1 MAEAEGGSEQ
11 DDVSFL
17 RTEDMVTLSCTA
29 TGERVCLAAEG
40 FGNRHCFLENIADK
54 NVPPDLS
61 QCVFVIEQA
70 LSVRALQ
77 ELVTAA
83 GSETDSQVGK
93 GTGSGHRTL
102 LYGNAILLRHH
113 NSDMYLACLS
123 TSSSNDKLS
132 FDVGLQEHSQGEA
145 CWWTVHPASKQRSE
159 GEKVRVGDDLILVSV
174 ATERYL
180 HTTKENEQSIVNAS
194 FHVTHWSVQPY
205 GTGISRMKYVGYVF
219 GGDVLRFF
227 HGGDECLTIP
237 STWGREAGQNIVVY
251 EGGVVMAQARSLW
264 RLELARTKWTGGFI
278 NWSHPMRIRHITTG
292 RYLGVNDSNELILV
306 KKEEASIAT
315 TTFCLRQEK
324 DDEKKV
330 LEDKDL
336 EVIGSPIIKYGDTP
350 VIVQHGETSLWLSY
364 KSYETKKKGVGKVE
378 EKQAILHEEGKMDDC
393 LDFSRSQEE
402 ESKTARVIRKC
413 SSLFTQF
420 ITALEMLQSNRR
432 HSVFFQ
438 KVNLNEMVM
447 CLEDLINYFSQPEDD
462 MEHEEKQNRFRALR
476 NRQDLFQEEGVL
488 NLILEAIDKINIIT
502 SQGFLASFLAGDETG
517 QSWDLISTY
526 LYQLLAAIIKGNHT
540 NCAQFANSN
549 RLNWL
554 FSRLGS
560 QASSEGSGMLDV
572 LHCVLIDSPEALN
585 MMRDEHIKVIISL
598 LEKHGRDPKVL
609 DVLCSLC
616 VGNGV
621 AVRSSQNNICD
632 FLLPGKNLLLQT
644 LLVDHVASIR
654 PNIFVG
660 RVDGS
665 SMYQK
670 WYFEITM
677 DHIEQTTHM
686 MPHLRIGWANTSG
699 YVPYPGGGKKWGGN
713 GVGDDLY
720 SFGFDGAN
728 LWTGGRKSLVVD
740 AITEEPYIR
749 KGDVIGVAIDLSVP
763 VITFTFNGVK
773 VRGCFRDFNLDGM
786 FFPVMSCSSK
796 LSCRFLFGG
805 DHGRL
810 KYAPPMGFSALV
822 QCLMPPQ
829 ILSLDPCFYFG
840 NINKNVLAGP
850 WLIEDDTAFVPK
862 PVDTSGVT
870 LPSSVDQIKEKLAE
884 NIHEMWALNKIEAG
898 WSWGEHRD
906 DYHRIHPCLTQFEK
920 LPAAEKR
927 YDNQLAVQTLKTII
941 SLGYYITM
949 DKPPAR
955 IRPVRLP
962 NEIFMQGNG
971 YKPAPLDLSA
981 VTLTPK
987 LEELVDQLAE
997 NTHNLWARE
1006 RIQQG
1011 WTYGLNEDSDNYR
1024 SPHLVPYGKVD
1035 EAIKRA
1041 NRDTASETVRTLLV
1055 YGYVLDPPTGE
1066 GTEALLAE
1074 AQRLKFSAF
1083 RTYRVERN
1091 YAVTSGKWYFE
1102 FEVLTAGPMRVGW
1115 ARADCYPVAMLGS
1128 EDTSWAFD
1136 GHNEEKVYGGNS
1148 ESFGKQCGPGDIVG
1162 VFLDLADHTISFSL
1176 NGELLMD
1183 ALGGETTFA
1192 EVTAE
1197 GVGFVPACTLGV
1209 GQKARLI
1216 YGQDVDSL
1224 KFFTTCGLQ
1233 EGYEPFCVNMRRPV
1247 THWYTKDQPIFENTE
1262 EMPDCRI
1269 DVTRIPGGA
1278 DTPPHLKISH
1288 NTFET
1293 MEKANWEFLRLSLP
1307 VTCMGE
1313 FISEQEKARRWG
1325 EIKIRQYRLMREA
1338 QAAAAQVQ
1346 NAQTAAHMDHMLTGG
1361 FNMNDIKGLTR
1372 GNFDDHAEAEAEHMM
1387 RPPRTLRKGSL
1398 TRNITFESDMSA
1410 ALDEMQRSTSVLDMN
1425 GLGEEIDDKKKRGRS
1440 PFKFFSKKSRDQS
1453 REKMG
1458 SRTLDTSLERRK
1470 TVAHGR
1476 NVVNQQM
1483 TTRAPTLRLNN
1494 AEIPSSPV
1502 QQQAQ
1507 QGPKQLSSSNL
1518 GQPPVE
1524 SSGNEMFDADCLKLI
1539 NEYFY
1544 GVRIF
1549 PGQDPTHVYVGWVTT
1564 QYHLHSREFN
1574 KNKVR
1579 RGSVYIGDDY
1589 EVPIERIDRQS
1600 CYVVRADEL
1609 FNEVT
1614 QDASGKGAS
1623 QGMFVGCFVDTA
1635 TGIIRFTCEGK
1646 DTSHRWM
1653 MEPDTKLFPAIFV
1666 EATSKEILQIELGRT
1681 PTTLPLSAA
1690 VLPTSDKHINPQS
1703 PPRLKVQCLRP
1714 HQWARVPNTSL
1725 QVHALKLSDIRGWS
1739 MLCEDPVSMLALHI
1753 PEEDRC
1759 IDILEL
1765 IEMDKLLSFHAHTL
1779 TLYAALCYQS
1789 NYRAAHALCQHVD
1802 QKQLLY
1808 AIRSEYMSGPLRQG
1822 FYDLLIALHL
1832 ESHAT
1837 TMEVCK
1843 NEYITPLGT
1852 ELKELYADEEM
1863 QHSLRSLVTE
1873 SVRPQLRMT
1882 QITEPIPDID
1892 QLYSPK
1898 FPLEVVRQF
1907 VMEALKDAVEINQV
1921 HNRDPIGW
1929 TNENLFLP
1937 LIKLTDRLLLVGV
1950 LTDEDVQKLLVMVDP
1965 ETWDA
1970 KFEKEGKDEHRKG
1983 LLTMKM
1989 AEGAKLQMCY
1999 LLHHLYDTQLRHR
2012 VESIIAFS
2020 HDFVGD
2026 LQTDQLRR
2034 YIEIKQSDLPSAV
2047 AAKKTKEFRCPPRE
2061 QMNQILCFKNLESD
2075 DQDNCTCGLKLRGRL
2090 GDFHDSLMQ
2099 KVSLN
2104 ALQEPD
2110 GTESGTAIEEIK
2122 TGPIT
2127 KIYNF
2132 INTVKELEEGP
2143 KEVEEPEKKT
2153 PEEVFRKV
2161 LIKQI
2166 VSWAEESPIENPKLV
2181 REMFSLLLRQY
2192 DTVGELVRALEKT
2205 YVINNRARE
2214 DVAEMWVG
2222 LSQIRALLPVQM
2234 SQEEEELMRKRLWK
2248 LVNNATFF
2256 QHPDLIRILRVHENV
2271 MAVMMNTLGRRAQA
2285 QSDAPAQPEGG
2296 EGVPSKEKDTS
2307 HEMVVAC
2314 CRFLC
2319 YFCRTGRQNQK
2330 AMFDHFDF
2338 LLDNANILLAR
2349 PSLRGSTPLDVAYSS
2364 LMENTE
2370 LALALR
2376 EHYLEKIAVY
2386 LSRCGLQSNSEL
2398 IEKGYPDLGWDPVE
2412 GERYLDFL
2420 RYCVWVNGE
2429 SVEENANLVI
2439 RLLIRR
2445 PECLGPALRGEGEGL
2460 FRAIVEA
2467 NRMSERIS
2475 DRCKMQDEAE
2485 GTTIAGLNFTHP
2497 LPESDEDEDYID
2509 TGAAILNFY
2518 CTLVDLLGRCAPD
2531 ASVIEQGK
2539 NESLRA
2545 RAILRSLVPLEDL
2558 QGVLSLKFTL
2568 TQTGPGEEKA
2578 KTDMPSGLL
2587 PNNKQSIVL
2596 FLERVYGIE
2605 TQDLFYRLLEDA
2617 FLPDLRTATI
2627 LDKSDG
2633 SESDMALAM
2642 NRYIGNSILPLLIK
2656 HSKFYNEAENYASL
2670 LDATLHTV
2678 YRLSK
2683 NRMLTKGQREAVS
2696 DFLVALTSQMQPAM
2710 LLKLLRKLT
2719 VDVSKLS
2726 EYTTVALRLLTLHFD
2741 RCAKY
2746 YGSTQGQG
2754 SYGASSDEEKR
2765 LTMLLFS
2772 NIFDSLS
2779 NMDYDPELFGK
2790 ALPCLIA
2797 IGCALP
2803 PDYSLSKNT
2812 DEDYY
2817 GRQMGAPD
2825 QPQYVPHPIDT
2836 NSVHLDNDL
2845 NSLVQKFSEHYH
2857 DAWASRRLEGSWT
2870 YGDIRSE
2877 NDRKH
2882 PRLKPYN
2889 MLTEYERERYRDP
2902 VRECLKGLLAIGW
2915 TVEHSEVDV
2924 PLNHRGS
2931 TRRQSKPQIHDF
2943 QNEGSPFNY
2952 NPHPVD
2958 MSNLTLSREMQNMAE
2973 RLAENSHDIW
2983 AKKKNEELNGCG
2995 GVIHPQ
3001 LVPYDLLTDKEKK
3014 KDRERSQEFLKYM
3027 QYQGYKLHKPSKGG
3041 AVEEGGATQA
3051 AVELRFSYSLLE
3063 KLIAYLDR
3071 ATINMKLLKP
3081 STTFSRRTSFKTATR
3096 DIKFFSKVV
3105 LPLMEKYFSTHRNYF
3120 IAIATA
3126 TNNIGAASL
3135 KEKEMVASIFCKL
3148 AALLR
3153 NRLSA
3158 FGPDVRITV
3167 RCLQVLVKGID
3178 ARTLTKN
3185 CPEFIRTSML
3195 TFFNQTSDDLGN
3207 TILNLQDGKYSHLR
3221 GTHLKTS
3228 TSLGYVNQVVLPV
3241 LTAMF
3246 DHLAACDYGS
3256 DLLLDE
3262 IQVASYKILAALY
3275 HLGTDGT
3282 LTHDRK
3288 YLKTEIERHRP
3299 ALGSCLGAYSS
3310 CFPVAYLEPHL
3321 NKHNQYSLLNRI
3333 ADHSLEAQD
3342 IMVKMEQCMPN
3353 LETILSEVDQFV
3365 ESDKTYNDAPH
3376 IIDVILPLLCAYL
3389 PFWWSQGPDNVSP
3402 TSGNHVTMVTADH
3415 MNPLLRNVLKMIKK
3429 NIGNDNAPWMT
3440 RIAAYTQQIIINTS
3454 EELLKDP
3461 FLPLAERVKKRTEN
3475 MLHKEDS
3482 MRGFIKSATDD
3493 TSQVETQLQE
3503 DWNLLVRDIYSF
3515 YPLLIKY
3522 VDLQRNHWLKDN
3534 IPEAEE
3540 LYNHV
3545 AEIFNIWSKSQYF
3558 LKEEQNFISANEID
3572 NMALIMPTATRRSA
3586 ISEGAP
3592 AVGGKV
3598 KKKKKNRDK
3607 KRDKDKEVQASL
3619 MVACLKRLLPVG
3631 LNLFAGREQELVQHC
3646 KDRYLKKMTE
3656 YDVIEF
3662 ARNQLTLPDKL
3673 DPSDEMSW
3681 QHYLYSKLGKSEET
3695 VDEQAL
3701 EKANVNSNEKGK
3713 DKTQETVDRIVAMAK
3728 VLFGLHMIDHPQQ
3741 QSKNVYRSVVSIQ
3754 RKRAVIACFRQTSLH
3769 SLPRH
3774 RACNIFARTY
3784 HEQWLNEENVG
3795 QEVMVEDLTQ
3805 SFEDSEK
3812 SKKDGEETDSKP
3824 DPLTQLVTT
3833 FCRGAMTE
3841 RSGALQEDLLYMS
3854 YAQITAKSCG
3864 EEEEEGGDEEGGEGA
3879 EEGEG
3884 TSIHEQEMEKQKLL
3898 FHQARLSNRGIAE
3911 MVLLHISASKGI
3923 PSEMVMT
3930 TLNLGIAILRGGNI
3944 DIQMG
3949 MLNHL
3954 KEKKDVGFF
3963 TSIAG
3968 LMNSC
3973 SVLDLD
3979 AFERNTKAEGLGV
3992 GSEGAAGEKNMHDAE
4007 FTCALF
4013 RFIQLTCEG
4022 HNLEWQNYLRT
4033 QDGNTTTVNVVIC
4046 TVDYLLRLQ
4055 ESIMDFYWHYSSKEI
4070 IDPAGKANFFK
4081 AIGVASQVF
4090 NTLTEVIQG
4099 PCTLNQQALAH
4110 SRLWDAVGGFLFLF
4124 SHMQDKLS
4132 KHSSQVDLLKE
4143 LLNLQK
4149 DMITMMLSML
4159 EGNVV
4164 NGTIGKQMV
4173 DTLVESASNVELILK
4188 YFDMFLKLADL
4199 IESPSFHEIDIKN
4212 EGWVTPKDFR
4222 EKMEQSKN
4230 YLLEEMDFLLACC
4243 ERNHEGKID
4252 YRAFVERFH
4261 EPSKEIGF
4269 NLAVLLT
4276 NLSEHMPN
4284 EPRLARFLE
4293 TAGSVLN
4300 YFEPFL
4306 GRIEILGSSKRIE
4319 RVYFEIKDSNI
4330 EQWEKPQIRE
4340 SKRAFFYSIVTEG
4353 GDKEKL
4359 EAFVNFCED
4368 AIFEMTHASGLMAT
4382 DDGGSNVRR
4391 DTAYSS
4397 YMSEE
4402 EEERA
4407 ARDPI
4412 RRTITAVKEGLKFG
4426 IHMLSPA
4433 NIKHQIGVMQTK
4445 SIPELIVGFF
4455 KMIIY
4460 MFYYTGYAH
4469 FCVVRYIFDIL
4480 LNLMSGPAPEQEDQ
4494 LPVVEEETF
4503 GRALPPLP
4511 LEEPPGT
4518 VQAFGLDIN
4527 KEDNGVYKV
4536 VVHESPG
4543 NSSVEEGGESSPE
4556 DGAAIA
4562 GELAEG
4568 EPYQEPISI
4577 VDLLGGDAAK
4587 KAAQERQE
4595 AQKAQ
4600 EAAMASI
4607 EAEAKKSSAA
4617 PQETPAV
4624 HQIDFSQYTH
4634 RAVSFLARNFY
4645 NLKYVALVL
4654 AFSINFM
4661 LLFYK
4666 VTSLKSESEGSA
4678 EEELILG
4685 SGSGAGVDM
4694 NGSGFGGSGD
4704 GGSGDG
4710 EMEDEIPELVHVN
4723 EDFFYMAHVL
4733 RIAACLHSLVSLAM
4747 LIAYYHLKV
4756 PLAIFKREK
4765 EIARRLEFDG
4775 LFIAEQPEDDDFKS
4789 HWDKLVISAKSFP
4802 VNYWDKFVKKK
4813 VRQKYSETYEF
4824 DSISNLLGMEKSA
4837 FTAQESEETG
4847 IFKYIMNIDW
4857 RYQVWKAGVTFT
4869 DNAFLYSLWYFSFS
4883 VMGNFNNFFFAAHLL
4898 DVAVGFKTLRTILQ
4912 SVTHN
4917 GKQLVL
4923 TVMLLTIIVYIYTV
4937 IAFNFFRKFYIQEED
4952 EMVDKKCHDMLTCFV
4967 FHLYKGV
4974 RAGGGIGDEIG
4985 DPVGDDYEVY
4995 RIIFDITFFFFVI
5008 IILLAIIQGL
5018 IIDAFGE
5025 LRDQLESVKDNM
5037 ESNCFICGMGKDFFD
5052 IVPHGFD
5059 THVQKE
5065 HNLANYMFFLMHL
5078 INKPDT
5084 EYTGQETYVWN
5095 MYQQR
5100 SWDFFPVGDCFRKQ
5114 YEDELSGGG
5123 GGG

>member
-1 MAEAEGGSEQ
+1 MAEAEGSSEQ

-17 RTEDMVTLSCTA
+17 RTEDMVCLSCTA

-54 NVPPDLS
+54 NIPPDLS

-83 GSETDSQVGK
+83 GSETGK

-251 EGGVVMAQARSLW
+251 EGGSVMSQARSLW

-278 NWSHPMRIRHITTG
+278 NWLHPMRIRHITTG
-292 RYLGVNDSNELILV
+292 RYLGVNENNELNLV
-306 KKEEASIAT
+306 KKEDAT
-315 TTFCLRQEK
+315 ISSTTFCLRQEK
-324 DDEKKV
+324 DDQKVV

-336 EVIGSPIIKYGDTP
+336 EIIGAPIIKYGDTT
-350 VIVQHGETSLWLSY
+350 VIVQHCESSLWLSY

-420 ITALEMLQSNRR
+420 INGLETLQSNRR
-432 HSVFFQ
+432 HSIFFQ
-438 KVNLNEMVM
+438 KVNLGEMVM

-462 MEHEEKQNRFRALR
+462 MEHEEKQNKFRALR

-502 SQGFLASFLAGDETG
+502 SQGFLASFLASDEIG

-632 FLLPGKNLLLQT
+632 YLLPGKNLLLQT
-644 LLVDHVASIR
+644 QLVDHVASIR

-660 RVDGS
+660 RVEGS
-665 SMYQK
+665 AMYQK
-670 WYFEITM
+670 WYFEVTM
-677 DHIEQTTHM
+677 DHIERTTHM
-686 MPHLRIGWANTSG
+686 MPHLRIGWANTAG

-720 SFGFDGAN
+720 SFGFDGAYF
-728 LWTGGRKSLVVD
+728 WTGGRKTQIVENLPD
-740 AITEEPYIR
+740 EPFIR
-749 KGDVIGVAIDLSVP
+749 KGDVIGVALDLAVP
-763 VITFTFNGVK
+763 IITFSFNGMK
-773 VRGCFRDFNLDGM
+773 VRGSFRGFNLDGM

-810 KYAPPMGFSALV
+810 KYPPPVGFSPLV
-822 QCLMPPQ
+822 QCLMPHQ

-840 NINKNVLAGP
+840 NLNKNVLAGP
-850 WLIEDDTAFVPK
+850 WMIEDDTAFVPN
-862 PVDTSGVT
+862 PVDTSGVS
-870 LPSSVDQIKEKLAE
+870 LPSSVDSIKEKLAE
-884 NIHEMWALNKIEAG
+884 NIHEMWALNKIESG

-920 LPAAEKR
+920 LPPAEKR
-927 YDNQLAVQTLKTII
+927 YDSQLAVQTLKTII

-962 NEIFMQGNG
+962 NEIFMQANG

-997 NTHNLWARE
+997 NTHNLWAKE

-1011 WTYGLNEDSDNYR
+1011 WTYGLNEDSENHR
-1024 SPHLVPYGKVD
+1024 SPHLVPYSKVD
-1035 EAIKRA
+1035 EAIKKA

-1066 GTEALLAE
+1066 GNEALLAE
-1074 AQRLKFSAF
+1074 ALRLKFAAF
-1083 RTYRVERN
+1083 RTYRVEKN

-1102 FEVLTAGPMRVGW
+1102 FEVLTSGPMRVGW
-1115 ARADCYPVAMLGS
+1115 ARADCHPGAMLGS
-1128 EDTSWAFD
+1128 DDCSWAFD
-1136 GHNEEKVYGGNS
+1136 GHNEEKVFGGTS

-1162 VFLDLADHTISFSL
+1162 VFLDLADHNISFSL

-1192 EVTAE
+1192 DVTAD

-1307 VTCMGE
+1307 VTCMSE
-1313 FISEQEKARRWG
+1313 FISENEKARRWE
-1325 EIKIRQYRLMREA
+1325 EIKIRQYRLLIDSQEA
-1338 QAAAAQVQ
+1338 MQPQPS
-1346 NAQTAAHMDHMLTGG
+1346 QTAHVDHMLKSG
-1361 FNMNDIKGLTR
+1361 FTMNDIKGLNRNYNDNT
-1372 GNFDDHAEAEAEHMM
+1372 EAEDNMNGPS
-1387 RPPRTLRKGSL
+1387 RPPRKGSL
-1398 TRNITFESDMSA
+1398 TRNITFEDGMSDNMRGSA
-1410 ALDEMQRSTSVLDMN
+1410 TNLDMMN
-1425 GLGEEIDDKKKRGRS
+1425 GLDEADDKKKRGRS

-1453 REKMG
+1453 KDKVRPRE
-1458 SRTLDTSLERRK
+1458 TSPMERRN

-1476 NVVNQQM
+1476 NVVNSQM
-1483 TTRAPTLRLNN
+1483 TTRNPTVRVTNTNEQNAQPPAAPER
-1494 AEIPSSPV
+1494 
-1502 QQQAQ
+1502 QA
-1507 QGPKQLSSSNL
+1507 GPKAMSGGNL
-1518 GQPPVE
+1518 GNPSVE
-1524 SSGNEMFDADCLKLI
+1524 SSGNEMFDAECLRLI

-1564 QYHLHSREFN
+1564 QYHLHSKDFN
-1574 KNKVR
+1574 KSKVR
-1579 RGSVYIGDDY
+1579 CASVVIEDY
-1589 EVPIERIDRQS
+1589 YEQIMEHIDRQS

-1635 TGIIRFTCEGK
+1635 TGIIKFTCEGK
-1646 DTSHRWM
+1646 ETSHRWL

-1690 VLPTSDKHINPQS
+1690 VLPTSDKHVNPQS
-1703 PPRLKVQCLRP
+1703 PPRLKVQCLKP
-1714 HQWARVPNTSL
+1714 HQWARVPNTAL

-1765 IEMDKLLSFHAHTL
+1765 IEMDKSLSFHSHTL

-1843 NEYITPLGT
+1843 NEYITPLGP
-1852 ELKELYADEEM
+1852 ELKELYGDEEM
-1863 QHSLRSLVTE
+1863 CHSLRSLVTE

-1882 QITEPIPDID
+1882 EITEPIPTIE

-1898 FPLEVVRQF
+1898 FPLEVVREF
-1907 VMEALKDAVEINQV
+1907 VMEALKEAVEVNQV

-1929 TNENLFLP
+1929 SNENLFLP

-1950 LTDEDVQKLLVMVDP
+1950 LTDEDVQKLLVMVNP
-1965 ETWDA
+1965 ETWDPS
-1970 KFEKEGKDEHRKG
+1970 FEKDGKDEHRKG

-1999 LLHHLYDTQLRHR
+1999 LLHHLYDIQLRHR

-2026 LQTDQLRR
+2026 LQADQLRR

-2061 QMNQILCFKNLESD
+2061 QMNQILCFKNLEPD
-2075 DQDNCTCGLKLRGRL
+2075 DQENCTCGLDLRGSL
-2090 GDFHDSLMQ
+2090 YDFHDGLMN

-2104 ALQEPD
+2104 ALQEPEEGD
-2110 GTESGTAIEEIK
+2110 AANAIEEIK

-2127 KIYNF
+2127 KIFNF

-2143 KEVEEPEKKT
+2143 KEPEEPEKKT
-2153 PEEVFRKV
+2153 PEEIFRKV
-2161 LIKQI
+2161 LIKTI
-2166 VSWAEESPIENPKLV
+2166 VQWAEESQIENPKLV
-2181 REMFSLLLRQY
+2181 REMFSLLVRQY

-2205 YVINNRARE
+2205 YVINSRARD

-2285 QSDAPAQPEGG
+2285 QSDAPAQSEGT
-2296 EGVPSKEKDTS
+2296 EGAPPKEKDTS

-2398 IEKGYPDLGWDPVE
+2398 VEKGYPDLGWDPVE

-2467 NRMSERIS
+2467 NKMSEKIA
-2475 DRCKMQDEAE
+2475 DRCKLQDEAE
-2485 GTTIAGLNFTHP
+2485 GTIAGLNFTHP
-2497 LPESDEDEDYID
+2497 LPEGEDDEDYID

-2568 TQTGPGEEKA
+2568 TQTAPGEERPKS
-2578 KTDMPSGLL
+2578 DMPSGLL

-2605 TQDLFYRLLEDA
+2605 VQDLFYRLLEDA
-2617 FLPDLRTATI
+2617 FLPDLRTATM

-2633 SESDMALAM
+2633 SESDMALSM

-2817 GRQMGAPD
+2817 GRQTGAPD
-2825 QPQYVPHPIDT
+2825 QPQYDPNPIDT
-2836 NSVHLDNDL
+2836 SVVHLDNDL

-2857 DAWASRRLEGSWT
+2857 DAWASRRLEGGWVH
-2870 YGDIRSE
+2870 GDIRSDSE
-2877 NDRKH
+2877 RKH

-2889 MLTEYERERYRDP
+2889 MLSEYERERYRDP
-2902 VRECLKGLLAIGW
+2902 VRESLKALLSIGW
-2915 TVEHSEVDV
+2915 TIEHSELDV
-2924 PLNHRGS
+2924 PLSNRGS
-2931 TRRQSKPQIHDF
+2931 TRRTSKPQI
-2943 QNEGSPFNY
+2943 NEGNAFNY

-2958 MSNLTLSREMQNMAE
+2958 MTNLTLSREMQNMAE

-2983 AKKKNEELNGCG
+2983 AKKKKEELNTCG
-2995 GVIHPQ
+2995 GVIHSQ
-3001 LVPYDLLTDKEKK
+3001 LVPYDLLTDKEKR

-3027 QYQGYKLHKPSKGG
+3027 QYQGYKLHKPTKGG
-3041 AVEEGGATQA
+3041 ATEGEGVATQA

-3063 KLIAYLDR
+3063 KLIQYLDR

-3081 STTFSRRTSFKTATR
+3081 STTFSRRSSFKTASR

-3120 IAIATA
+3120 IAVATA

-3148 AALLR
+3148 ASLLR
-3153 NRLSA
+3153 NRLAA

-3178 ARTLTKN
+3178 AKSLVKN

-3195 TFFNQTSDDLGN
+3195 TFFNQTADDLGN
-3207 TILNLQDGKYSHLR
+3207 TIVNLQDGKYSHLR

-3228 TSLGYVNQVVLPV
+3228 TSLAYVNQVILPV

-3275 HLGTDGT
+3275 NLGTDPT
-3282 LTHDRK
+3282 LTHERK

-3310 CFPVAYLEPHL
+3310 CFPVAFLEPHL
-3321 NKHNQYSLLNRI
+3321 NKHNQFSLLNRI

-3342 IMVKMEQCMPN
+3342 IMVKMESSMPN
-3353 LETILSEVDQFV
+3353 LETILQEVDQFV
-3365 ESDKTYNDAPH
+3365 ESDKTYIDAPF
-3376 IIDVILPLLCAYL
+3376 IIDVILPLLCSYL
-3389 PFWWSQGPDNVSP
+3389 PFWWAQGPDNVSP

-3415 MNPLLRNVLKMIKK
+3415 MNSLLKNVLKMIKK

-3475 MLHKEDS
+3475 MYHKEES

-3503 DWNLLVRDIYSF
+3503 DWQLLVRDIYSF

-3586 ISEGAP
+3586 AITDGAP
-3592 AVGGKV
+3592 VTGGKV

-3646 KDRYLKKMTE
+3646 KDRYLKKMPE
-3656 YDVIEF
+3656 YEVIEF
-3662 ARNQLTLPDKL
+3662 ARMQLTLPDKL

-3681 QHYLYSKLGKSEET
+3681 QHYLYSKLGKK
-3695 VDEQAL
+3695 DELQEDSAVV
-3701 EKANVNSNEKGK
+3701 EKSNQNEKK

-3741 QSKNVYRSVVSIQ
+3741 QSKNVYRSCVSIQ

-3784 HEQWLNEENVG
+3784 HEQWLQEENSG
-3795 QEVMVEDLTQ
+3795 QEVMIEDLTQ
-3805 SFEDSEK
+3805 TFEESEK
-3812 SKKDGEETDSKP
+3812 SKKDAEEEEGKP

-3841 RSGALQEDLLYMS
+3841 RSGALQEDPLYMS
-3854 YAQITAKSCG
+3854 YAQIAAKSCG
-3864 EEEEEGGDEEGGEGA
+3864 EEEEEGGDEEGGAEGG

-3898 FHQARLSNRGIAE
+3898 FHQARLSNRGVAE
-3911 MVLLHISASKGI
+3911 MVLLHISASKGV

-4033 QDGNTTTVNVVIC
+4033 QAGNTTTVNVVIC

-4081 AIGVASQVF
+4081 AIEVASQVF

-4124 SHMQDKLS
+4124 SHMQEKLS

-4188 YFDMFLKLADL
+4188 YFDMFLKLKDL
-4199 IESPSFHEIDIKN
+4199 TESPSFQEIDIKN

-4222 EKMEQSKN
+4222 DKMEQSKN
-4230 YLLEEMDFLLACC
+4230 YTPEEMDFLLACC

-4252 YRAFVERFH
+4252 YGAFVDRFH

-4319 RVYFEIKDSNI
+4319 RVYFEIKESNI
-4330 EQWEKPQIRE
+4330 EQWEKPQIKE

-4382 DDGGSNVRR
+4382 DDGGSNVKRESS
-4391 DTAYSS
+4391 YSS

-4412 RRTITAVKEGLKFG
+4412 RRSIQAVKDGIKFV

-4445 SIPELIVGFF
+4445 TIPELIVGFF
-4455 KMIIY
+4455 KIIFY
-4460 MFYYTGYAH
+4460 MFYYTGYGNV
-4469 FCVVRYIFDIL
+4469 CVVKYIFGIIM
-4480 LNLMSGPAPEQEDQ
+4480 NLMRGSSTDEAEVMLPIEEDK
-4494 LPVVEEETF
+4494 F
-4503 GRALPPLP
+4503 GGRTLPPLP
-4511 LEEPPGT
+4511 IEEPPGT
-4518 VQAFGLDIN
+4518 VQAFGLDIS
-4527 KEDNGVYKV
+4527 KEENGQYKV
-4536 VVHESPG
+4536 APHESPG
-4543 NSSVEEGGESSPE
+4543 VSPTSSMEETGESSPE
-4556 DGAAIA
+4556 DGTGTSEAVLD
-4562 GELAEG
+4562 EQQ
-4568 EPYQEPISI
+4568 QEPMSI

-4666 VTSLKSESEGSA
+4666 VTSFDDDDDGSGD
-4678 EEELILG
+4678 EELIMG
-4685 SGSGAGVDM
+4685 SGSGG
-4694 NGSGFGGSGD
+4694 GLSSSGFGSGEGSG
-4704 GGSGDG
+4704 
-4710 EMEDEIPELVHVN
+4710 EDDEEIDAIPELVHVD
-4723 EDFFYMAHVL
+4723 EDYFYMEHVI
-4733 RIAACLHSLVSLAM
+4733 RIAAFLHSMVSLAM

-4775 LFIAEQPEDDDFKS
+4775 LFIAEQPEDDDLKS

-4813 VRQKYSETYEF
+4813 VRQKYSETYDF

-4837 FTAQESEETG
+4837 FTAQESEEG
-4847 IFKYIMNIDW
+4847 GFIKYIFNIDW
-4857 RYQVWKAGVTFT
+4857 RYQVWKAGVTIT
-4869 DNAFLYSLWYFSFS
+4869 DNAFLYSLWYFTFS

-4923 TVMLLTIIVYIYTV
+4923 TVLLLTIVVYIYTV

-4952 EMVDKKCHDMLTCFV
+4952 DEVDKKCHGMLTCFV

-4985 DPVGDDYEVY
+4985 DPDGDDYEFY
-4995 RIIFDITFFFFVI
+4995 RIIFDITFFFFII

-5025 LRDQLESVKDNM
+5025 LRDQLESVKENM
-5037 ESNCFICGMGKDFFD
+5037 ESNCFICGIGKDYFD

-5114 YEDELSGGG
+5114 YEDELSGGSG
-5123 GGG
+5123 G

>member
-83 GSETDSQVGK
+83 GSETGK

-237 STWGREAGQNIVVY
+237 STWGREAGQNIVIY

-278 NWSHPMRIRHITTG
+278 NWYHPMRIRHITTG
-292 RYLGVNDSNELILV
+292 RYLGVNESNELILV

-336 EVIGSPIIKYGDTP
+336 EIIGSPIIKYGDTT
-350 VIVQHGETSLWLSY
+350 VIVQHCESSLWLSY

-420 ITALEMLQSNRR
+420 ITALETLQSNRR

-670 WYFEITM
+670 WYFEVTM
-677 DHIEQTTHM
+677 DHIEQTTHI

-720 SFGFDGAN
+720 SFGFDGAH

-740 AITEEPYIR
+740 ALPEEPFIR

-763 VITFTFNGVK
+763 VITFTFNGAK

-822 QCLMPPQ
+822 QCLMPHQ

-840 NINKNVLAGP
+840 NLSKNVLAGP
-850 WLIEDDTAFVPK
+850 WLIEDDTPFVPK
-862 PVDTSGVT
+862 PVDTTGVS

-884 NIHEMWALNKIEAG
+884 NIHEMWALNKIDAG
-898 WSWGEHRD
+898 WTWGEHRD

-962 NEIFMQGNG
+962 NEIFMQANG

-1011 WTYGLNEDSDNYR
+1011 WTYGLNEDSENHR
-1024 SPHLVPYGKVD
+1024 SPHLVPYAKVD
-1035 EAIKRA
+1035 EAIKKA

-1074 AQRLKFSAF
+1074 AQRLKFAAF

-1115 ARADCYPVAMLGS
+1115 ARADCYPGAMLGS

-1136 GHNEEKVYGGNS
+1136 GHNVTKMHAGTIEH
-1148 ESFGKQCGPGDIVG
+1148 FGVRYEAGDVIGCFIDVKEQ
-1162 VFLDLADHTISFSL
+1162 TISFSL

-1192 EVTAE
+1192 DVTAE

-1233 EGYEPFCVNMRRPV
+1233 EGYEPFCVNMQRPV

-1307 VTCMGE
+1307 VTCMSD
-1313 FISEQEKARRWG
+1313 FISEQEKARRWE

-1338 QAAAAQVQ
+1338 QEAAAQM
-1346 NAQTAAHMDHMLTGG
+1346 QTQQTVAHMDHMLKGG

-1372 GNFDDHAEAEAEHMM
+1372 NFDDHTEAEAEHMM
-1387 RPPRTLRKGSL
+1387 RVPSRPSRKGSL
-1398 TRNITFESDMSA
+1398 TRNITFESDMTA
-1410 ALDEMQRSTSVLDMN
+1410 ALDEMQRSSSVLDIN
-1425 GLGEEIDDKKKRGRS
+1425 GLGDDLDDKKKRGRS

-1453 REKMG
+1453 REKNG
-1458 SRTLDTSLERRK
+1458 ARTADASLERRN

-1483 TTRAPTLRLNN
+1483 TTRTPTLRINN
-1494 AEIPSSPV
+1494 AEIPPSPV
-1502 QQQAQ
+1502 P
-1507 QGPKQLSSSNL
+1507 QGPKQLSSTNL

-1524 SSGNEMFDADCLKLI
+1524 SSGNEMFDAECLKLI

-1574 KNKVR
+1574 KSKVR
-1579 RGSVYIGDDY
+1579 RGSVYIEDYY

-1739 MLCEDPVSMLALHI
+1739 MLCEDPISMLALHI

-1843 NEYITPLGT
+1843 NEYITPLGV
-1852 ELKELYADEEM
+1852 ELKELYAEDEM
-1863 QHSLRSLVTE
+1863 RHSLRSLVTE

-1882 QITEPIPDID
+1882 EITEPIPNID

-1898 FPLEVVRQF
+1898 FPLEVVREF

-1970 KFEKEGKDEHRKG
+1970 TFEKEGKDEHRKG

-2061 QMNQILCFKNLESD
+2061 QMNQILCFKNLEVD
-2075 DQDNCTCGLKLRGRL
+2075 DQDNCTCGLELRSRL
-2090 GDFHDSLMQ
+2090 SEFHDLLMQ

-2110 GTESGTAIEEIK
+2110 GTESNAIEEIK

-2153 PEEVFRKV
+2153 PEEIFRKV
-2161 LIKQI
+2161 LIKTI
-2166 VSWAEESPIENPKLV
+2166 VSWAEESQIENPKLV
-2181 REMFSLLLRQY
+2181 REMFSLLVRQY

-2205 YVINNRARE
+2205 YVINNRARD

-2285 QSDAPAQPEGG
+2285 QSDAPTQTEGA

-2398 IEKGYPDLGWDPVE
+2398 VEKGYPDLGWDPVE

-2485 GTTIAGLNFTHP
+2485 GTIAGLNFTHP
-2497 LPESDEDEDYID
+2497 LPEGDGDDDYID

-2531 ASVIEQGK
+2531 VSVIEQGK

-2568 TQTGPGEEKA
+2568 TQTAPGEERPKS
-2578 KTDMPSGLL
+2578 DMPSGLL

-2726 EYTTVALRLLTLHFD
+2726 EYTTVALRLLTMHFD

-2825 QPQYVPHPIDT
+2825 QPQYVPNPIDT
-2836 NSVHLDNDL
+2836 NNVHLDNDL

-2857 DAWASRRLEGSWT
+2857 DAWASRRLEGGWT
-2870 YGDIRSE
+2870 YGEVRSD

-2889 MLTEYERERYRDP
+2889 MLSEYERERYRDP

-2915 TVEHSEVDV
+2915 TVEHSEMDL

-2931 TRRQSKPQIHDF
+2931 TRRQSKPTI
-2943 QNEGSPFNY
+2943 NEGSPFNY

-3063 KLIAYLDR
+3063 KLIQYLDR

-3081 STTFSRRTSFKTATR
+3081 STTFSRRTSFKTASR

-3178 ARTLTKN
+3178 AKTLTKN

-3207 TILNLQDGKYSHLR
+3207 TIMNLQDGKYSHLR

-3342 IMVKMEQCMPN
+3342 IMVKMESCMPN
-3353 LETILSEVDQFV
+3353 LEAILSEVDQFV
-3365 ESDKTYNDAPH
+3365 ESDKTYIDAPH

-3415 MNPLLRNVLKMIKK
+3415 MNSLLRNVLKMIKK

-3475 MLHKEDS
+3475 MLHKEES

-3586 ISEGAP
+3586 ISEGVP

-3701 EKANVNSNEKGK
+3701 EKVNTNSNEKGK
-3713 DKTQETVDRIVAMAK
+3713 DKTTETVDRIVAMAK
-3728 VLFGLHMIDHPQQ
+3728 VLFGLHMATGAKNKTKHWT
-3741 QSKNVYRSVVSIQ
+3741 SKISVARRQ
-3754 RKRAVIACFRQTSLH
+3754 AVISSLRAKH
-3769 SLPRH
+3769 LYRFSRH

-3784 HEQWLNEENVG
+3784 YEQWLQEENVG
-3795 QEVMVEDLTQ
+3795 QEVMIEDLTQ
-3805 SFEDSEK
+3805 TFEESEK
-3812 SKKDGEETDSKP
+3812 SKKDEEEADGKP

-3854 YAQITAKSCG
+3854 YAQIAAKSCG
-3864 EEEEEGGDEEGGEGA
+3864 EEEEEGGEDGEAGEGG

-3884 TSIHEQEMEKQKLL
+3884 TSIHCRMSHLMEQEMEKQKLL
-3898 FHQARLSNRGIAE
+3898 FHQARLSNRGVAE

-4033 QDGNTTTVNVVIC
+4033 QAGNTTTVNVVIC

-4173 DTLVESASNVELILK
+4173 DTLVESAGNVELILK

-4212 EGWVTPKDFR
+4212 EGWVIPKDFR

-4230 YLLEEMDFLLACC
+4230 YTPEEMDFLLACC

-4382 DDGGSNVRR
+4382 DDGGSNVKR

-4426 IHMLSPA
+4426 VHMLSPS

-4455 KMIIY
+4455 KIIFY

-4469 FCVVRYIFDIL
+4469 YCVVRYIFGIL
-4480 LNLMSGPAPEQEDQ
+4480 LNLMRGPAPEQEEE
-4494 LPVVEEETF
+4494 VAIVEEETF

-4527 KEDNGVYKV
+4527 KEENGMYKV
-4536 VVHESPG
+4536 VVHESPAG
-4543 NSSVEEGGESSPE
+4543 SSVEEGGESSPE
-4556 DGAAIA
+4556 DGAVVTA
-4562 GELAEG
+4562 ELIEG

-4577 VDLLGGDAAK
+4577 VDLLGGEAAK

-4666 VTSLKSESEGSA
+4666 VTSYPEESDGSG
-4678 EEELILG
+4678 EDELILG
-4685 SGSGAGVDM
+4685 SGSGGGADIA
-4694 NGSGFGGSGD
+4694 GSGLGGSGD

-4710 EMEDEIPELVHVN
+4710 DFEADDIPELVHVD
-4723 EDFFYMAHVL
+4723 EDFFYMEHVL

-4813 VRQKYSETYEF
+4813 VRQKYSETYDF

-4847 IFKYIMNIDW
+4847 ILRYIMNIDW

-4952 EMVDKKCHDMLTCFV
+4952 DEVDKKCHDMLTCFV

-5008 IILLAIIQGL
+5008 VILLAIIQGL

-5123 GGG
+5123 GGGG

>member
-237 STWGREAGQNIVVY
+237 STWGREAGQNIVIY

-278 NWSHPMRIRHITTG
+278 NWYHPMRIRHITTG

-336 EVIGSPIIKYGDTP
+336 EIIGSPIIKYGDTT
-350 VIVQHGETSLWLSY
+350 VIVQHCESSLWLSY

-420 ITALEMLQSNRR
+420 ITALETLQSNRR

-670 WYFEITM
+670 WYFEVTM
-677 DHIEQTTHM
+677 DHIEQTTHI

-720 SFGFDGAN
+720 SFGFDGAH

-740 AITEEPYIR
+740 ALPEEPFIR

-763 VITFTFNGVK
+763 VITFTFNGAK

-822 QCLMPPQ
+822 QCLMPHQ

-840 NINKNVLAGP
+840 NLSKNVLAGP
-850 WLIEDDTAFVPK
+850 WLIEDDTPFVPK
-862 PVDTSGVT
+862 PVDTTGVS

-884 NIHEMWALNKIEAG
+884 NIHEMWALNKIDAG
-898 WSWGEHRD
+898 WTWGEHRD

-962 NEIFMQGNG
+962 NEIFMQANG

-1011 WTYGLNEDSDNYR
+1011 WTYGLNEDSENHR
-1024 SPHLVPYGKVD
+1024 SPHLVPYAKVD
-1035 EAIKRA
+1035 EAIKKA

-1074 AQRLKFSAF
+1074 AQRLKFAAF

-1115 ARADCYPVAMLGS
+1115 ARADCYPGAMLGS

-1192 EVTAE
+1192 DVTAE

-1307 VTCMGE
+1307 VTCMSD
-1313 FISEQEKARRWG
+1313 FISEQEKARRWE

-1338 QAAAAQVQ
+1338 QEAAAQM
-1346 NAQTAAHMDHMLTGG
+1346 QTQTVAHMDHMLKGG

-1372 GNFDDHAEAEAEHMM
+1372 NFDDHAEAEAEHMM
-1387 RPPRTLRKGSL
+1387 RVPSRPSRKGSL
-1398 TRNITFESDMSA
+1398 TRNITFESDMTA
-1410 ALDEMQRSTSVLDMN
+1410 ALDEMQRSSSVLDIN
-1425 GLGEEIDDKKKRGRS
+1425 GLGDELDDKKKRGRS

-1453 REKMG
+1453 REKNG
-1458 SRTLDTSLERRK
+1458 ARTADASLERRN

-1483 TTRAPTLRLNN
+1483 TTRTPTLRLNN
-1494 AEIPSSPV
+1494 VSRRRLLFHTNSLCINLLQAEIPPSPV
-1502 QQQAQ
+1502 P

-1524 SSGNEMFDADCLKLI
+1524 SSGNEMFDAECLKLI

-1574 KNKVR
+1574 KSKVR
-1579 RGSVYIGDDY
+1579 RGSVYIEDYY

-1739 MLCEDPVSMLALHI
+1739 MLCEDPISMLALHI

-1843 NEYITPLGT
+1843 NEYITPLGV
-1852 ELKELYADEEM
+1852 ELKELYAEDEM
-1863 QHSLRSLVTE
+1863 RHSLRSLVTE

-1882 QITEPIPDID
+1882 EITEPIPNID

-1898 FPLEVVRQF
+1898 FPLEVVREF

-1970 KFEKEGKDEHRKG
+1970 TFEKEGKDEHRKG

-2061 QMNQILCFKNLESD
+2061 QMNQILCFKNLEVD
-2075 DQDNCTCGLKLRGRL
+2075 DQDNCTCGLELRSRL
-2090 GDFHDSLMQ
+2090 SEFHDCLMQ

-2110 GTESGTAIEEIK
+2110 GTESNAIEEIK

-2153 PEEVFRKV
+2153 PEEIFRKV
-2161 LIKQI
+2161 LIKTI
-2166 VSWAEESPIENPKLV
+2166 VSWAEESQIENPKLV
-2181 REMFSLLLRQY
+2181 REMFSLLVRQY

-2205 YVINNRARE
+2205 YVINNRARD

-2285 QSDAPAQPEGG
+2285 QSDAPTQTEGA

-2398 IEKGYPDLGWDPVE
+2398 VEKGYPDLGWDPVE

-2485 GTTIAGLNFTHP
+2485 GTIAGLNFTHP
-2497 LPESDEDEDYID
+2497 LPEGDEDEDYID

-2531 ASVIEQGK
+2531 VSVIEQGK

-2568 TQTGPGEEKA
+2568 TQTAPGEERPKS
-2578 KTDMPSGLL
+2578 DMPSGLL

-2825 QPQYVPHPIDT
+2825 QPQYVPNPIDT
-2836 NSVHLDNDL
+2836 NNVHLDNDL

-2857 DAWASRRLEGSWT
+2857 DAWASRRLEGGWT
-2870 YGDIRSE
+2870 YGEVRSD

-2889 MLTEYERERYRDP
+2889 MLSEYERERYRDP

-2915 TVEHSEVDV
+2915 TVEHSEMDL

-2931 TRRQSKPQIHDF
+2931 TRRQSKPTIHDF

-3063 KLIAYLDR
+3063 KLIQYLDR

-3081 STTFSRRTSFKTATR
+3081 STTFSRRTSFKTASR

-3178 ARTLTKN
+3178 AKTLTKN

-3207 TILNLQDGKYSHLR
+3207 TIMNLQDGKYSHLR

-3275 HLGTDGT
+3275 HLGTDAT

-3342 IMVKMEQCMPN
+3342 IMVKMESCMPN
-3353 LETILSEVDQFV
+3353 LEAILSEVDQFV

-3415 MNPLLRNVLKMIKK
+3415 MNSLLRNVLKMIKK

-3475 MLHKEDS
+3475 MLHKEES

-3586 ISEGAP
+3586 ISEGVP

-3646 KDRYLKKMTE
+3646 KDRYLKKMPE

-3681 QHYLYSKLGKSEET
+3681 QHYLYSKLGKTEEI

-3701 EKANVNSNEKGK
+3701 EKVNTNSNEKGK
-3713 DKTQETVDRIVAMAK
+3713 DKTTETVDRIVAMAK
-3728 VLFGLHMIDHPQQ
+3728 VLFGLHMTSCLQYLCTHLL
-3741 QSKNVYRSVVSIQ
+3741 RAMAAGG
-3754 RKRAVIACFRQTSLH
+3754 KRR
-3769 SLPRH
+3769 P
-3774 RACNIFARTY
+3774 
-3784 HEQWLNEENVG
+3784 
-3795 QEVMVEDLTQ
+3795 
-3805 SFEDSEK
+3805 
-3812 SKKDGEETDSKP
+3812 
-3824 DPLTQLVTT
+3824 
-3833 FCRGAMTE
+3833 
-3841 RSGALQEDLLYMS
+3841 
-3854 YAQITAKSCG
+3854 
-3864 EEEEEGGDEEGGEGA
+3864 GGD
-3879 EEGEG
+3879 
-3884 TSIHEQEMEKQKLL
+3884 
-3898 FHQARLSNRGIAE
+3898 
-3911 MVLLHISASKGI
+3911 
-3923 PSEMVMT
+3923 
-3930 TLNLGIAILRGGNI
+3930 
-3944 DIQMG
+3944 D
-3949 MLNHL
+3949 
-3954 KEKKDVGFF
+3954 
-3963 TSIAG
+3963 
-3968 LMNSC
+3968 
-3973 SVLDLD
+3973 
-3979 AFERNTKAEGLGV
+3979 
-3992 GSEGAAGEKNMHDAE
+3992 
-4007 FTCALF
+4007 
-4013 RFIQLTCEG
+4013 
-4022 HNLEWQNYLRT
+4022 
-4033 QDGNTTTVNVVIC
+4033 
-4046 TVDYLLRLQ
+4046 
-4055 ESIMDFYWHYSSKEI
+4055 
-4070 IDPAGKANFFK
+4070 
-4081 AIGVASQVF
+4081 
-4090 NTLTEVIQG
+4090 
-4099 PCTLNQQALAH
+4099 
-4110 SRLWDAVGGFLFLF
+4110 
-4124 SHMQDKLS
+4124 
-4132 KHSSQVDLLKE
+4132 
-4143 LLNLQK
+4143 
-4149 DMITMMLSML
+4149 
-4159 EGNVV
+4159 
-4164 NGTIGKQMV
+4164 
-4173 DTLVESASNVELILK
+4173 
-4188 YFDMFLKLADL
+4188 
-4199 IESPSFHEIDIKN
+4199 
-4212 EGWVTPKDFR
+4212 
-4222 EKMEQSKN
+4222 
-4230 YLLEEMDFLLACC
+4230 
-4243 ERNHEGKID
+4243 
-4252 YRAFVERFH
+4252 
-4261 EPSKEIGF
+4261 
-4269 NLAVLLT
+4269 
-4276 NLSEHMPN
+4276 
-4284 EPRLARFLE
+4284 
-4293 TAGSVLN
+4293 
-4300 YFEPFL
+4300 
-4306 GRIEILGSSKRIE
+4306 
-4319 RVYFEIKDSNI
+4319 
-4330 EQWEKPQIRE
+4330 
-4340 SKRAFFYSIVTEG
+4340 
-4353 GDKEKL
+4353 
-4359 EAFVNFCED
+4359 
-4368 AIFEMTHASGLMAT
+4368 
-4382 DDGGSNVRR
+4382 
-4391 DTAYSS
+4391 
-4397 YMSEE
+4397 
-4402 EEERA
+4402 
-4407 ARDPI
+4407 
-4412 RRTITAVKEGLKFG
+4412 
-4426 IHMLSPA
+4426 
-4433 NIKHQIGVMQTK
+4433 
-4445 SIPELIVGFF
+4445 
-4455 KMIIY
+4455 
-4460 MFYYTGYAH
+4460 
-4469 FCVVRYIFDIL
+4469 
-4480 LNLMSGPAPEQEDQ
+4480 
-4494 LPVVEEETF
+4494 
-4503 GRALPPLP
+4503 
-4511 LEEPPGT
+4511 
-4518 VQAFGLDIN
+4518 
-4527 KEDNGVYKV
+4527 
-4536 VVHESPG
+4536 
-4543 NSSVEEGGESSPE
+4543 
-4556 DGAAIA
+4556 
-4562 GELAEG
+4562 
-4568 EPYQEPISI
+4568 
-4577 VDLLGGDAAK
+4577 
-4587 KAAQERQE
+4587 
-4595 AQKAQ
+4595 
-4600 EAAMASI
+4600 
-4607 EAEAKKSSAA
+4607 
-4617 PQETPAV
+4617 
-4624 HQIDFSQYTH
+4624 
-4634 RAVSFLARNFY
+4634 
-4645 NLKYVALVL
+4645 
-4654 AFSINFM
+4654 
-4661 LLFYK
+4661 
-4666 VTSLKSESEGSA
+4666 
-4678 EEELILG
+4678 
-4685 SGSGAGVDM
+4685 
-4694 NGSGFGGSGD
+4694 
-4704 GGSGDG
+4704 
-4710 EMEDEIPELVHVN
+4710 
-4723 EDFFYMAHVL
+4723 
-4733 RIAACLHSLVSLAM
+4733 
-4747 LIAYYHLKV
+4747 
-4756 PLAIFKREK
+4756 
-4765 EIARRLEFDG
+4765 
-4775 LFIAEQPEDDDFKS
+4775 
-4789 HWDKLVISAKSFP
+4789 
-4802 VNYWDKFVKKK
+4802 
-4813 VRQKYSETYEF
+4813 
-4824 DSISNLLGMEKSA
+4824 
-4837 FTAQESEETG
+4837 
-4847 IFKYIMNIDW
+4847 
-4857 RYQVWKAGVTFT
+4857 
-4869 DNAFLYSLWYFSFS
+4869 
-4883 VMGNFNNFFFAAHLL
+4883 
-4898 DVAVGFKTLRTILQ
+4898 
-4912 SVTHN
+4912 
-4917 GKQLVL
+4917 
-4923 TVMLLTIIVYIYTV
+4923 
-4937 IAFNFFRKFYIQEED
+4937 
-4952 EMVDKKCHDMLTCFV
+4952 
-4967 FHLYKGV
+4967 
-4974 RAGGGIGDEIG
+4974 
-4985 DPVGDDYEVY
+4985 
-4995 RIIFDITFFFFVI
+4995 
-5008 IILLAIIQGL
+5008 
-5018 IIDAFGE
+5018 
-5025 LRDQLESVKDNM
+5025 
-5037 ESNCFICGMGKDFFD
+5037 
-5052 IVPHGFD
+5052 
-5059 THVQKE
+5059 
-5065 HNLANYMFFLMHL
+5065 
-5078 INKPDT
+5078 
-5084 EYTGQETYVWN
+5084 
-5095 MYQQR
+5095 
-5100 SWDFFPVGDCFRKQ
+5100 
-5114 YEDELSGGG
+5114 
-5123 GGG
+5123 

>member
-83 GSETDSQVGK
+83 GSETGK

-237 STWGREAGQNIVVY
+237 STWGREAGQNIVIY

-278 NWSHPMRIRHITTG
+278 NWYHPMRIRHITTG
-292 RYLGVNDSNELILV
+292 RYLGVNESNELILV

-336 EVIGSPIIKYGDTP
+336 EVIGSPIIKYGDTT
-350 VIVQHGETSLWLSY
+350 VIVQHCESSLWLSY

-420 ITALEMLQSNRR
+420 ITALETLQSNRR
-432 HSVFFQ
+432 HSIFFQ

-670 WYFEITM
+670 WYFEVTM
-677 DHIEQTTHM
+677 DHIEQTTHI

-720 SFGFDGAN
+720 SFGFDGAF
-728 LWTGGRKSLVVD
+728 LWTGGRKTLVVD
-740 AITEEPYIR
+740 SLPEEPYIR

-763 VITFTFNGVK
+763 VITFTFNGAK

-822 QCLMPPQ
+822 QCLMPHQ
-829 ILSLDPCFYFG
+829 VLSLDPCFYFG
-840 NINKNVLAGP
+840 NLSKNVLAGP
-850 WLIEDDTAFVPK
+850 WLIEDDTPFVPK
-862 PVDTSGVT
+862 PVDTTGVS

-884 NIHEMWALNKIEAG
+884 NIHEMWALNKIDAG

-962 NEIFMQGNG
+962 NEIFMQANG

-1011 WTYGLNEDSDNYR
+1011 WTYGLNEDSENHR
-1024 SPHLVPYGKVD
+1024 SPHLVPYSKVD
-1035 EAIKRA
+1035 EAIKKA

-1074 AQRLKFSAF
+1074 AQRLKFAAF

-1091 YAVTSGKWYFE
+1091 YAVTFGKWYFE

-1115 ARADCYPVAMLGS
+1115 ARADCYPGAMLGS

-1136 GHNEEKVYGGNS
+1136 GHNVTKMHAGSIEH
-1148 ESFGKQCGPGDIVG
+1148 FGVRYEAGDVIGCFIDVKEQ
-1162 VFLDLADHTISFSL
+1162 TISFSL

-1192 EVTAE
+1192 DVTAE

-1307 VTCMGE
+1307 VTCMSE
-1313 FISEQEKARRWG
+1313 FISEQEKARRWE

-1338 QAAAAQVQ
+1338 QEAAAQQQTQ
-1346 NAQTAAHMDHMLTGG
+1346 NAAHMDHMLKSG

-1372 GNFDDHAEAEAEHMM
+1372 GNFDDHTEPEAEHMM
-1387 RPPRTLRKGSL
+1387 RGGPSRPPRKGSL
-1398 TRNITFESDMSA
+1398 TRNITFESDMTA
-1410 ALDEMQRSTSVLDMN
+1410 ALDEMQRSSSVLDIN
-1425 GLGEEIDDKKKRGRS
+1425 GLGDDLDDKKKRGRS

-1453 REKMG
+1453 RESKSG
-1458 SRTLDTSLERRK
+1458 ARTADTSLERRN

-1483 TTRAPTLRLNN
+1483 TTRTPTLRLNN
-1494 AEIPSSPV
+1494 AEIPPSPV
-1502 QQQAQ
+1502 P
-1507 QGPKQLSSSNL
+1507 QGPKQLSSTNL

-1524 SSGNEMFDADCLKLI
+1524 SSGNEMFDAECLKLI

-1579 RGSVYIGDDY
+1579 RGSVYIEDYY

-1646 DTSHRWM
+1646 ETSHRWM

-1843 NEYITPLGT
+1843 NEYITPLGA
-1852 ELKELYADEEM
+1852 ELKELYAEDEM
-1863 QHSLRSLVTE
+1863 RHSLRSLVTE

-1882 QITEPIPDID
+1882 EITEPIPNID

-1898 FPLEVVRQF
+1898 FPLEVVREF

-1950 LTDEDVQKLLVMVDP
+1950 LTDDDVQKLLVMVDP

-1970 KFEKEGKDEHRKG
+1970 TFAREGKDEHRKG

-2061 QMNQILCFKNLESD
+2061 QMNQILCFKNLEAD
-2075 DQDNCTCGLKLRGRL
+2075 DQDNCTCGLDLRSRL
-2090 GDFHDSLMQ
+2090 CEFHDLLMQ

-2110 GTESGTAIEEIK
+2110 GTEITTIEEIK

-2161 LIKQI
+2161 LIKTI
-2166 VSWAEESPIENPKLV
+2166 VSWAEESQIENPKLV
-2181 REMFSLLLRQY
+2181 REMFSLLVRQY

-2205 YVINNRARE
+2205 YVINNRARD

-2285 QSDAPAQPEGG
+2285 QSDAPAQTDGA

-2398 IEKGYPDLGWDPVE
+2398 VEKGYPDLGWDPVE

-2460 FRAIVEA
+2460 FRAICEA

-2485 GTTIAGLNFTHP
+2485 GTIAGLNFTHP

-2531 ASVIEQGK
+2531 VSVIEQGK

-2568 TQTGPGEEKA
+2568 TQTAPGEEKP
-2578 KTDMPSGLL
+2578 KSDMPSGLL

-2825 QPQYVPHPIDT
+2825 QPQYVPNPIDT
-2836 NSVHLDNDL
+2836 NNVHLDNDL

-2857 DAWASRRLEGSWT
+2857 DAWASRRLEGAWT
-2870 YGDIRSE
+2870 YGEVRSDSE
-2877 NDRKH
+2877 RKH

-2889 MLTEYERERYRDP
+2889 MLSEYERERYRDP

-2915 TVEHSEVDV
+2915 TVEHQEMDL
-2924 PLNHRGS
+2924 PQNHRGS
-2931 TRRQSKPQIHDF
+2931 TRRQSKPQI
-2943 QNEGSPFNY
+2943 NEGSPFNY

-3063 KLIAYLDR
+3063 KLIQYLDR

-3081 STTFSRRTSFKTATR
+3081 STTFSRRTSFKTASR

-3178 ARTLTKN
+3178 AKTLTKN

-3275 HLGTDGT
+3275 HLGTDAT

-3342 IMVKMEQCMPN
+3342 IMVKMESCMPN
-3353 LETILSEVDQFV
+3353 LEAILSEVDQFV
-3365 ESDKTYNDAPH
+3365 ESDKTYTDAPH

-3415 MNPLLRNVLKMIKK
+3415 MNSLLRNVLKMIKK

-3475 MLHKEDS
+3475 MLHKEES

-3586 ISEGAP
+3586 ISEGVP

-3646 KDRYLKKMTE
+3646 KDRYLKKMPE

-3681 QHYLYSKLGKSEET
+3681 QHYLYSKLGKTEEL

-3701 EKANVNSNEKGK
+3701 EKVNTNSNEKGK

-3728 VLFGLHMIDHPQQ
+3728 VLFGLHMATGAKNKTKRWS
-3741 QSKNVYRSVVSIQ
+3741 SKISVARRQ
-3754 RKRAVIACFRQTSLH
+3754 AVISSLRAKH
-3769 SLPRH
+3769 LYRMSRH

-3784 HEQWLNEENVG
+3784 YEQWLQEENVG
-3795 QEVMVEDLTQ
+3795 QEVMIEDLTQ
-3805 SFEDSEK
+3805 TFEESEK
-3812 SKKDGEETDSKP
+3812 SKKDEEETDGKP

-3854 YAQITAKSCG
+3854 YAQIAAKSCG
-3864 EEEEEGGDEEGGEGA
+3864 EEEEEGGEDGEGGEGG

-3884 TSIHEQEMEKQKLL
+3884 TSIHCRISRLMEQEMEKQKLL
-3898 FHQARLSNRGIAE
+3898 FHQARLSNRGVAE

-4033 QDGNTTTVNVVIC
+4033 QAGNTTTVNVVIC

-4199 IESPSFHEIDIKN
+4199 IESPSFHEIDMKN
-4212 EGWVTPKDFR
+4212 EGWVIPKDFR
-4222 EKMEQSKN
+4222 DKMEQSKN
-4230 YLLEEMDFLLACC
+4230 YTPEEMDFLLACC

-4382 DDGGSNVRR
+4382 DDGGGNVKR

-4426 IHMLSPA
+4426 VHMLSPA

-4455 KMIIY
+4455 KIIFY

-4469 FCVVRYIFDIL
+4469 FCVVRYIFGIL
-4480 LNLMSGPAPEQEDQ
+4480 LNLMRGPAPEQEE
-4494 LPVVEEETF
+4494 LEPVVEEETF

-4527 KEDNGVYKV
+4527 KEENGMYKV
-4536 VVHESPG
+4536 VVHESPA

-4556 DGAAIA
+4556 DGAAVT
-4562 GELAEG
+4562 GELLEG
-4568 EPYQEPISI
+4568 EVHPEPISI
-4577 VDLLGGDAAK
+4577 VDLLGGEAAK

-4666 VTSLKSESEGSA
+4666 VTSFAEESEGSG

-4685 SGSGAGVDM
+4685 SGSGDIPDM
-4694 NGSGFGGSGD
+4694 AGSGLGGSGD

-4710 EMEDEIPELVHVN
+4710 DFEDDDIPELVHVD
-4723 EDFFYMAHVL
+4723 EDFFYMEHVL
-4733 RIAACLHSLVSLAM
+4733 RIAAMLHSLVSLAM

-4813 VRQKYSETYEF
+4813 VRQKYSETYDF

-4837 FTAQESEETG
+4837 FAAQESEETG

-4952 EMVDKKCHDMLTCFV
+4952 EEVDKKCHDMLTCFV

-4985 DPVGDDYEVY
+4985 DPDGDDYEVY

-5008 IILLAIIQGL
+5008 VILLAIIQGL